1 MHTKPD
7 PLSAQHVADVFRDL
21 ASEHAREREP
31 FDKRRAWQFVQRAQH
46 ASTGVPRVPA
56 RFAWPMRLRFAAALS
71 LLALAAVFGVRAW
84 QSWSVLRYE
93 ARGLQREGNTL
104 SAREQ
109 PATLDFSDGSRVEVN
124 PNSSFNLDIVG
135 RRAALTRLA
144 KGRLH
149 VSVHHEP
156 DTDWHFFAGPYEV
169 QVVGTEFDLGW
180 DGNAEGLTVAM
191 KSGEVRVL
199 GDVRVHRVV
208 GGQTLHLPPIAV
220 LPVASQPAPVAAV
233 SESPAALSASLP
245 SARGS
250 ERATRVQHAATSD
263 WSALLDRGRFA
274 DVVQG
279 ADALGL
285 DAALSSSS
293 ARDLKALA
301 LAARYTGRRTLS
313 LRAWNALRERFPTPA
328 IASGAAFFLGRGYEE
343 QGDAGEALRWLGRY
357 LSEAPSGVYAGEAL
371 GRKFLLLDKLG
382 DRSAAQS
389 GARDYLNRYPRGAYV
404 KSAQAIAQSD

>member
-1 MHTKPD
+1 MRNKPD
-7 PLSAQHVADVFRDL
+7 PLRAQHVAEVYRNL
-21 ASEHAREREP
+21 ANDHAREREP
-31 FDKRRAWQFVQRAQH
+31 FDKRRAWQFVQRTQRAL
-46 ASTGVPRVPA
+46 SIVPRPSL
-56 RFAWPMRLRFAAALS
+56 WPMRLRFAAAVSVLG
-71 LLALAAVFGVRAW
+71 LGLVFGVRAW

-93 ARGLQREGNTL
+93 ARGLLREGSTL
-104 SAREQ
+104 SARQQ
-109 PATLDFSDGSRVEVN
+109 PATLDFSDGSRVEVS

-208 GGQTLHLPPIAV
+208 GGQTLHLPTIRVA
-220 LPVASQPAPVAAV
+220 PVPSQPAQVAPE
-233 SESPAALSASLP
+233 SESAAALSASLP
-245 SARGS
+245 SLRAAKAVSVPRA
-250 ERATRVQHAATSD
+250 ATRD
-263 WSALLDRGRFA
+263 WSALLDQGRFA

-285 DAALSSSS
+285 DAALNSSS

-313 LRAWNALRERFPTPA
+313 LRAWSTLRERFPTPA
-328 IASGAAFFLGRGYEE
+328 SASGAAFFLGRGYEE

-371 GRKFLLLDKLG
+371 GRKLLLLDKVG
-382 DRSAAQS
+382 DHAAAQTC
-389 GARDYLNRYPRGAYV
+389 ARDYLSRYARGAYV
-404 KSAQAIAQSD
+404 KSAQAIAQTD

>member
-1 MHTKPD
+1 MRSKPD
-7 PLSAQHVADVFRDL
+7 SLSAQHVADVFRDL
-21 ASEHAREREP
+21 ANEHAREREP
-31 FDKRRAWQFVQRAQH
+31 FDKRRAWQFVQRTQRAL
-46 ASTGVPRVPA
+46 TGVGVPRPSG
-56 RFAWPMRLRFAAALS
+56 WLTRLRFAAALS
-71 LLALAAVFGVRAW
+71 VLAVALVFGVRAW

-93 ARGLQREGNTL
+93 ARGLLREGNIL
-104 SAREQ
+104 SARQ
-109 PATLDFSDGSRVEVN
+109 APATLDFSDGSRVEVS

-180 DGNAEGLTVAM
+180 DGNAEGLTLAM

-208 GGQTLHLPPIAV
+208 GGQTLHLPPIVVAPV
-220 LPVASQPAPVAAV
+220 PSQPLPVAPESV
-233 SESPAALSASLP
+233 SPSALSARLP
-245 SARGS
+245 SARGA
-250 ERATRVQHAATSD
+250 EPTAHAPRVAAPD
-263 WSALLDRGRFA
+263 WGALLDQGHFA

-301 LAARYTGRRTLS
+301 LSARYTGRRTLS
-313 LRAWNALRERFPTPA
+313 LRAWSALRERFPTAA
-328 IASGAAFFLGRGYEE
+328 IGSGAAFFLGRGYEE

-371 GRKFLLLDKLG
+371 GRKLLLLDRVG
-382 DRSAAQS
+382 DHSAAQA

-404 KSAQAIAQSD
+404 KSALSIVQSD